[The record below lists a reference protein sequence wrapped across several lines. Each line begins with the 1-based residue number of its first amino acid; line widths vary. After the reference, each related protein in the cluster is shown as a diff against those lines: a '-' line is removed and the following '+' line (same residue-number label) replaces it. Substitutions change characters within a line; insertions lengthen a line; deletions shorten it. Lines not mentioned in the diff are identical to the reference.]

1 MRHDS
6 AVWAFASRS
15 ARLPR
20 IKGKRRRPI
29 FRGHRVVEDLA
40 FRGFA
45 VKQVED
51 EDVGEGMDGIG
62 PTTSTKCARNSC

>member
-1 MRHDS
+1 MQYGRLPVG
-6 AVWAFASRS
+6 AQVFLASRGTEEADIPWPS
-15 ARLPR
+15 GR
-20 IKGKRRRPI
+20 
-29 FRGHRVVEDLA
+29 EDFA

-45 VKQVED
+45 ENQVED